1 MFTANSPKRRKALR
15 RFGDRARSRCECS
28 YRETYTKQTY
38 GERDLIDYRA
48 GILRSPEYCTVVL
61 YWYRYSTSTGKKT
74 PGGTVPVLYCTGALT
89 GLRRE
94 PPPITG
100 TGSCQYNCIGRY
112 LKRSARKF
120 QCPFHTHYET
130 TSSRQTLRRRH
141 LATRAVWSHSRCRRR
156 TSFWESVSRPQG
168 KTASEIPPVCPLALS

>member
-1 MFTANSPKRRKALR
+1 MRAALTAELQSQLKVSEREPSFGDDTAAHALR
-15 RFGDRARSRCECS
+15 RPRCREPPARDRTS
-28 YRETYTKQTY
+28 YTR
-38 GERDLIDYRA
+38 
-48 GILRSPEYCTVVL
+48 YCTGTVL

-141 LATRAVWSHSRCRRR
+141 LATRAMWSHSRCRRR

>member
-1 MFTANSPKRRKALR
+1 MRAALTAELQSQLKVSEREPS
-15 RFGDRARSRCECS
+15 FGDDPPRTHSAD
-28 YRETYTKQTY
+28 
-38 GERDLIDYRA
+38 RDAGNPPRGIEPLI
-48 GILRSPEYCTVVL
+48 L
-61 YWYRYSTSTGKKT
+61 YSTSTGKKT

-112 LKRSARKF
+112 LKRRARKF

-130 TSSRQTLRRRH
+130 TSSRQTPRRRH